1 LKRHRSTKNKDQ
13 TPNPCD
19 VHYIQSVRA
28 FLLVDDLRGRSSP
41 QTGLARGELRPSDPS
56 EPPTVDSRGDRA
68 YWRMLHWKTRT
79 LFCKISTRHKAERRR
94 GVPGGF
100 RGRNTKLSHLGG
112 VPGTQ
117 YQTLPP
123 QPAHARRIRWIRG
136 RVFVLGVRQ
145 CMSSG
150 GTEEVDT
157 RLERNRHQVEILR
170 ECLSSI
176 QLGVIRQRSPAERS
190 AASSRT
196 RFSRQSRDR
205 ILKRKARNCQ
215 NDLEMVSSPKA
226 SGSGQH
232 GSRHRIQRWSRRRKG
247 RLLG

>member
-1 LKRHRSTKNKDQ
+1 
-13 TPNPCD
+13 

-28 FLLVDDLRGRSSP
+28 FLLVDDLR
-41 QTGLARGELRPSDPS
+41 EEFPSDR
-56 EPPTVDSRGDRA
+56 VG
-68 YWRMLHWKTRT
+68 
-79 LFCKISTRHKAERRR
+79 ERRAAPFGPLGTPDR
-94 GVPGGF
+94 GLPRRPGVLEDAALEDSNVVLQDLYTPQG
-100 RGRNTKLSHLGG
+100 GEAKGGSGG